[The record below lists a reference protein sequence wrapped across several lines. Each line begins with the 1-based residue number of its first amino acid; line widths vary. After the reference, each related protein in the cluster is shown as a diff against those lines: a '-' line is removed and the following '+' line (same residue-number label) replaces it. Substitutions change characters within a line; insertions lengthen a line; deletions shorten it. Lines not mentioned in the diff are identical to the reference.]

1 MSGQR
6 RWPKPRAKREVR
18 RGRRH
23 GRSGARKRITVF
35 LRAPLLKKVSRV
47 LADDEQTLEAC
58 IEEALG
64 EWLEKRELDEETAGS
79 GS

>member
-23 GRSGARKRITVF
+23 GRSGARKRVTVF
-35 LRAPLLKKVSRV
+35 LRAPLLKRVSRV
-47 LADDEQTLEAC
+47 LPDHGRTLEAC

-64 EWLEKRELDEETAGS
+64 EWLKTRELDDETGGS

>member
-47 LADDEQTLEAC
+47 LADHEQTLEAC

-64 EWLEKRELDEETAGS
+64 DWLETGELDEETAGA